1 MIVENGMNLILRTM
15 VGLKSFLSQQEE
27 KSFAVI
33 NLVIPIIF
41 ATFWMYIRFIAES
54 KDGHY
59 GAPLALMKK
68 FEYDPKYCEALDQ
81 TNDFDNENQQLDLEN
96 SFIDH

>member
-1 MIVENGMNLILRTM
+1 M
-15 VGLKSFLSQQEE
+15 VGLKSFLSQNERKE
-27 KSFAVI
+27 SALI

-41 ATFWMYIRFIAES
+41 LTFWIYVRLIAES

-68 FEYDPKYCEALDQ
+68 FEYDPKYCEALDE
-81 TNDFDNENQQLDLEN
+81 TN
-96 SFIDH
+96 